1 MFKTKYSGVEWIGDI
16 PIEWNIDKLKYCVD
30 EINSGGTPESSNMDY
45 YDDLTGI
52 PWVAIGDMSTKE
64 YVYDTSKKITIEGI
78 KNKNLKIYPSG
89 TLLYSIFATIGKTS
103 FLKVNATINQAI
115 LAIIANKKI
124 DKSFLKYQLNAME
137 DYVLSECST
146 NTQNN
151 LNSTKVK
158 NFNLV
163 LPKLNEQKL
172 IANFLDEKT
181 TNLNNILFDLNK
193 QIELLTSYKKSII
206 TETVIG
212 GLNKNVKMVASG
224 FNWAKEVPAHWDVTK
239 KIKSL
244 FDFSNGLPIT
254 KADLIENGIPVISY
268 GQIHSKTNKGTFINS
283 SLIRFVDEK
292 YLKQNKSS
300 IVKEGDFIFADTS
313 EDIDGCGNCVYVDTN
328 ELLFAGYH
336 SIILR
341 SKYSNQNKYLA
352 YLFLTDN
359 WRSQIRSKVYG
370 VKVFSVTQKILKEAK
385 IILPPENE
393 QKEIVEYLD
402 KKCEQID
409 KIIEEKQKQI
419 EKIEEYKKSVIYEYV
434 TGKKRVEGAEELY
447 G

>member
-1 MFKTKYSGVEWIGDI
+1 MSKMKYSGIEWIGDI
-16 PIEWNIDKLKYCVD
+16 PKKWEIKSLKNVCSGFNNGCSNEQLQFGISCFPVTRIETISTGKINYDKVGYVESIKASFKLNKND
-30 EINSGGTPESSNMDY
+30 FLISNINSIEYLGNCAKYEGDKNLYHGMNLLRIIPNKINSNYLFY
-45 YDDLTGI
+45 YLKSQIFKTYMQTYCK
-52 PWVAIGDMSTKE
+52 PAINQASVSATNIKSM
-64 YVYDTSKKITIEGI
+64 KITI
-78 KNKNLKIYPSG
+78 PS
-89 TLLYSIFATIGKTS
+89 
-103 FLKVNATINQAI
+103 
-115 LAIIANKKI
+115 
-124 DKSFLKYQLNAME
+124 DK
-137 DYVLSECST
+137 
-146 NTQNN
+146 
-151 LNSTKVK
+151 
-158 NFNLV
+158 
-163 LPKLNEQKL
+163 EQKL
-172 IANFLDEKT
+172 IANFLEEKT

-292 YLKQNKSS
+292 YLKQNRSS

-313 EDIDGCGNCVYVDTN
+313 EDIDGCGNCVYVNTN

-393 QKEIVEYLD
+393 QKEIVDYLD

-409 KIIEEKQKQI
+409 KIIEEKQTQI